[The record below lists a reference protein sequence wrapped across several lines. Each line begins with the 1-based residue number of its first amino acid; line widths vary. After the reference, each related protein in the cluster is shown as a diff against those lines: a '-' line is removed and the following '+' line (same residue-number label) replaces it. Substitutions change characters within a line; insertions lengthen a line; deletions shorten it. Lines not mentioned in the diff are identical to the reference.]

1 MSIGGL
7 MRTSVSGMNAQ
18 ATRLGAVS
26 DNIANANTNG
36 YKQTTTEFSSQLLP
50 SSPNQYNSGAVEA
63 NVRTLVSEQGGI
75 SYTANST
82 NSKKIDLAISG
93 NGFLV
98 VSDGSTKG
106 GSSGNYLTRAGS
118 FTQQADGSLV
128 NAAGYTLM
136 GYPVKT
142 NGTDYTLNGYNGLQP
157 VNMRASLLSATPT
170 TKGDLTA
177 NLNKEATKL
186 DTTATPTPKTPKD
199 AGSAAL
205 GDRIT
210 FTSASSITTY
220 DNTGKAITLD
230 VYYTKIDENKWE
242 VSVFNH
248 ADASSTTGTNSSTTA
263 PFPYAAGTTAG
274 KGPLM
279 TTTFEFNATTGKL
292 AKVGTDNVDTVARN
306 GFLNID
312 LTPGNTKAVNK
323 LNGSQIALNVSDFTQ
338 YSKDYLPLAATV
350 NGNPAEVIDKVSVS
364 KDGTVTATFTS
375 GSSRDLYKIPLAMVA
390 APDNLTGVSGNAYY
404 AGVESGTILMG
415 FGGSGGLGTL
425 QSGALENSTVDLA
438 SELTTMIE
446 SQRSYTANSKVFQ
459 TGSEIMDVLV
469 NLKR

>member
-7 MRTSVSGMNAQ
+7 MRTSVSGMDAQ
-18 ATRLGAVS
+18 ATRLSAVS
-26 DNIANANTNG
+26 ENIANANTNG
-36 YKQTTTEFSSQLLP
+36 YKQTTTEFTSQILAHGA
-50 SSPNQYNSGAVEA
+50 NQYNSGAVEA

-75 SYTANST
+75 SYTANSS
-82 NSKKIDLAISG
+82 NSKKIDLAIQG

-98 VSDGSTKG
+98 VNDGSTKG

-136 GYPVKT
+136 GYPVTT
-142 NGTDYTLNGYNGLQP
+142 NGTDYTLNGFAGLQP
-157 VNMRASLLSATPT
+157 VNMRASLLSATAT
-170 TKGDLTA
+170 TKGDLNT
-177 NLNKEATKL
+177 NLNKEAVAVVAA
-186 DTTATPTPKTPKD
+186 DTTPGEVSSTT
-199 AGSAAL
+199 AL
-205 GDRIT
+205 GAAVKY
-210 FTSASSITTY
+210 TSASSIATY
-220 DNTGKAITLD
+220 DNTGKAVTLD
-230 VYYTKIDENKWE
+230 FYYTKTADNTWE
-242 VSVFNH
+242 VAVFNH

-263 PFPYAAGTTAG
+263 PFPYAAGGTAG

-279 TTTFEFNATTGKL
+279 TTTLTFDATSGKL
-292 AKVGTDNVDTVARN
+292 SKIGTANVDTVSRD
-306 GFLNID
+306 GILTVD
-312 LTPGNTKAVNK
+312 LTSGNANAVNK
-323 LNGSQIALNVSDFTQ
+323 LNGSKIAFNISDITQ

-350 NGNPAEVIDKVSVS
+350 DGNPAEVVDKVSVG

-375 GSSRDLYKIPLAMVA
+375 GTSRNLYKIPLAMVA